1 MGRPAKQHRLAFTSV
16 RRGRPGR
23 SGQLARRANEI
34 KLPGGTFGA
43 NLRAARE
50 AHGWSRKELA
60 ARAGLD
66 NSAIYRLEY
75 GQRQP
80 ELSSILNL
88 ATALRMTG
96 SELLD
101 GI

>member
-1 MGRPAKQHRLAFTSV
+1 MTADP
-16 RRGRPGR
+16 
-23 SGQLARRANEI
+23 I

-60 ARAGLD
+60 ARAGLN
-66 NSAIYRLEY
+66 NSSIHRWEHDE
-75 GQRQP
+75 RQP
-80 ELSSILNL
+80 ELSSILDL
-88 ATALRMTG
+88 ATTLSMTG